1 MGTRDDWMASKYYT
15 TLQQG
20 WEKKNTWKTKWIV
33 RAIEIWRR
41 SIIVEIILDS
51 ALV

>member
-1 MGTRDDWMASKYYT
+1 MGTNDDWMASKYYT

-20 WEKKNTWKTKWIV
+20 WEKKHLKTKWIV